1 MLPRHDGVDV
11 VNLKAEKASEP
22 VQSKIPRVSSLLEH
36 PFSFF
41 PKRSSPKISGTGV
54 RNTFS

>member
-11 VNLKAEKASEP
+11 VNLKAEKASGP

-36 PFSFF
+36 PFSQS
-41 PKRSSPKISGTGV
+41 RSSPKISGTGV